1 MKCPHCFRPVD
12 HEALT
17 CYSCGYSIADAEE
30 IFGRNFVRM
39 NRLNDAAH
47 CLRKTDR
54 DEVEEVLEML
64 EFRFPQLLFCCY
76 LGALDKKM
84 KLNELGFWLLNHAEI
99 AGADFARPN
108 ENAVLVLID
117 VNSKQAGISLGYF
130 METLLS
136 EEEAYR
142 ALLASPPLLLN
153 GSYGMALSGIFRRVG
168 RSLSRA
174 AREMRKPP
182 APRRAKAKPTLPSL
196 NELEADADNLPTN
209 PIAAATGG
217 GRSLG

>member
-12 HEALT
+12 HEAHT
-17 CYSCGYSIADAEE
+17 CYSCGYSLADAET
-30 IFGRNFVRM
+30 IYGRNFVGM

-47 CLRKTDR
+47 CLRKDDR
-54 DEVEEVLEML
+54 DEVEEVLDML

-76 LGALDKKM
+76 IGALEENM

-108 ENAVLVLID
+108 ENAVLVMID

-142 ALLASPPLLLN
+142 SLLTSRPLLLN
-153 GSYGMALSGIFRRVG
+153 GSYGLALSSIFRRIG

-182 APRRAKAKPTLPSL
+182 APKRNKPKATLPSL
-196 NELEADADNLPTN
+196 SELEADDGGLPPN
-209 PIAAATGG
+209 PIAAATTG